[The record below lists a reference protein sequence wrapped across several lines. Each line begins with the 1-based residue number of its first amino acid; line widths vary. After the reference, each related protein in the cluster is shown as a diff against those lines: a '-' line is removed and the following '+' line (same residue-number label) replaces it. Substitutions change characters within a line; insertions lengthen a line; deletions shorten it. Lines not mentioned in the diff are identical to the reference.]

1 MRGRLERGCV
11 KEWVRE
17 RERESQRESER
28 EVCVSREEV
37 ELYNDMFSL
46 STGNSRRVCVFVFI

>member
-17 RERESQRESER
+17 RERESESER
-28 EVCVSREEV
+28 ERVCVSREEV

>member
-17 RERESQRESER
+17 RERESESER
-28 EVCVSREEV
+28 ESVCVSREEV